1 MAGRTGQAGAAG
13 RSHAVRKKRHCFQI
27 QRGMIAMNKPVC
39 LLLSCWLALL
49 AAGCSH
55 GSSSKDS
62 ATTKA
67 TPLPEWKSGYRV
79 YVTNESSGDLS
90 IIDGSTLEVIA
101 TVPLGKR
108 PRGIH
113 VSPDGRTIYVALSG
127 SPQAPPGVDENTLP
141 PPDK

>member
-1 MAGRTGQAGAAG
+1 MAGGTGQAGAAG
-13 RSHAVRKKRHCFQI
+13 RPRACRKRRDRFQV

-39 LLLSCWLALL
+39 LLLSCWFALF
-49 AAGCSH
+49 AAGCSP

-62 ATTKA
+62 ATKQPA
-67 TPLPEWKSGYRV
+67 PLPEWKSGYRV

-90 IIDGSTLEVIA
+90 VINGSTLEVIA

-127 SPQAPPGVDENTLP
+127 SPQAPPGV
-141 PPDK
+141 